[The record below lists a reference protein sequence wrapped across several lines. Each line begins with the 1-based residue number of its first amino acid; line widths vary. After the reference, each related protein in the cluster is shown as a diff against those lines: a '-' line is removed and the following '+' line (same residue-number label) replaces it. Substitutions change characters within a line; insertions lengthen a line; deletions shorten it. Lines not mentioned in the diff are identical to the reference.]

1 MSLAHVLQKKYAL
14 QHCLF
19 VGFPCINVAKPK
31 HPTYI
36 PIKHCELVSLQRY
49 TKSLTNPQSPTVGLK
64 NSNYNADLGLQES
77 GVSIGTN
84 FTQVEG
90 RILQAPKLRVGN
102 GEDFQPCNGRWNFN
116 NKLDRLFFSSPTT
129 VTRWAVVNFS
139 SRCDINRLIPDLI
152 LCGNMK
158 DINVEPPYEFVFQE
172 NPQFRNAPAHIRVEK
187 MFEQIQSKLAGKPK
201 FLLCILAERKNSHVY
216 GPWKKKNLSELGIVT
231 QCIAPTTRINDQYLT
246 NVLLKIN
253 AKVISKSCSF
263 NL

>member
-36 PIKHCELVSLQRY
+36 PIKHCEL
-49 TKSLTNPQSPTVGLK
+49 GLK

-90 RILQAPKLRVGN
+90 RILQAPK
-102 GEDFQPCNGRWNFN
+102 
-116 NKLDRLFFSSPTT
+116 
-129 VTRWAVVNFS
+129 VTLPPLLYLWAVVNFS

-253 AKVISKSCSF
+253 AKVISKTVLVQGSQALGTSGAGTLRCGEVSRT
-263 NL
+263 